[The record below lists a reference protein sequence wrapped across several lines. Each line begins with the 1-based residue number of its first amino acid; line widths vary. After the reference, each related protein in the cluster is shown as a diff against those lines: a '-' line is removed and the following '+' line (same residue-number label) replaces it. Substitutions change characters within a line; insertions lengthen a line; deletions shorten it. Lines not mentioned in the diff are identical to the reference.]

1 MGSYTANLPTLTID
15 AGFASSSVLTGFEDA
30 SALIIM
36 GPATLTGTC
45 TVRVAK
51 ESDGVTSSSTWADYQ
66 SGGSD
71 VTITSGGNAVQFTPP
86 LAGSLILVSAA
97 SEAALRVFQV
107 QKRFSVG
114 GA

>member
-15 AGFASSSVLTGFEDA
+15 SGFASSSVLTGFEDA

-36 GPATLTGTC
+36 APATLTGTI
-45 TVRVAK
+45 TVRIAT
-51 ESDGVTSSSTWADYQ
+51 ESSGVTASSTWSDYQ

-71 VTITSGGNAVQFTPP
+71 ITIGQGNSAQLTPP
-86 LAGSLILVSAA
+86 LGGSLILVSSTAEGA
-97 SEAALRVFQV
+97 KRHFQV

>member
-15 AGFASSSVLTGFEDA
+15 SGFASSSVLTGFEDA

-36 GPATLTGTC
+36 APAALTGTI
-45 TVRVAK
+45 TIRVAT
-51 ESDGVTSSSTWADYQ
+51 ESSGATASSTWADYQ

-71 VTITSGGNAVQFTPP
+71 ITIGQGNSAQLTPP
-86 LAGSLILVSAA
+86 LGGSLILVSST
-97 SEAALRVFQV
+97 SEAARRYFQV

>member
-15 AGFASSSVLTGFEDA
+15 SGFASSSVLTGFEDA

-36 GPATLTGTC
+36 APTTLTGTI
-45 TVRVAK
+45 TVRVAT
-51 ESDGVTSSSTWADYQ
+51 ESGGVTASATWADYQ

-71 VTITSGGNAVQFTPP
+71 ITIGQGNAAQFTPP
-86 LAGSLILVSAA
+86 LSGSLILVS
-97 SEAALRVFQV
+97 SSLEAGRRYFQV

>member
-1 MGSYTANLPTLTID
+1 MGSYTANLPTLTMD
-15 AGFASSSVLTGFEDA
+15 SGFASSSILRGFEDA

-36 GPATLTGTC
+36 APSALTGTI
-45 TVRVAK
+45 TVRVAT
-51 ESDGVTSSSTWADYQ
+51 ESSGVTASSTWADYQ

-71 VTITSGGNAVQFTPP
+71 VTLGAGNAVQFSPP
-86 LAGSLILVSAA
+86 LAGSIILVSSAT
-97 SEAALRVFQV
+97 EAARRYFQV

>member
-15 AGFASSSVLTGFEDA
+15 SGFASSSVLTGFEDA

-36 GPATLTGTC
+36 APTTLTGTI
-45 TVRVAK
+45 TVRVAT
-51 ESDGVTSSSTWADYQ
+51 ESSGVTASSTWADYQ

-71 VTITSGGNAVQFTPP
+71 ITLAAGNAVQLTPP
-86 LAGSLILVSAA
+86 LAGSIILVSSAT
-97 SEAALRVFQV
+97 EAARRYFQV

-114 GA
+114 GG

>member
-1 MGSYTANLPTLTID
+1 MGSYTANLPTMTID
-15 AGFASSSVLTGFEDA
+15 SGFASSSVLTGFEDA

-45 TVRVAK
+45 TVRVAT
-51 ESDGVTSSSTWADYQ
+51 ESSGITASSTWSDYQ

-71 VTITSGGNAVQFTPP
+71 VTIATGANAVQFTPP

-97 SEAALRVFQV
+97 AEAGLRVFQV

>member
-1 MGSYTANLPTLTID
+1 VGSYTANLPTLTMD
-15 AGFASSSVLTGFEDA
+15 TGFASSSVLTGFEDA

-36 GPATLTGTC
+36 APTSLTGTI
-45 TVRVAK
+45 TVRVAT
-51 ESDGVTSSSTWADYQ
+51 ESSGVTASSTWADYQ

-71 VTITSGGNAVQFTPP
+71 ITIGAGNSAQLTPP
-86 LAGSLILVSAA
+86 LGGSLILVSSATESA
-97 SEAALRVFQV
+97 RRYFQV

>member
-15 AGFASSSVLTGFEDA
+15 SGFASSSVLTGFEDA

-36 GPATLTGTC
+36 GPATLTGTI
-45 TVRVAK
+45 TVRVAT
-51 ESDGVTSSSTWADYQ
+51 ESSGVTSSSTWADYQ

-71 VTITSGGNAVQFTPP
+71 ITIGTGGNAVQFSPP
-86 LAGSLILVSAA
+86 LSGSLILVSST
-97 SEAALRVFQV
+97 SEAARRYFQV

>member
-1 MGSYTANLPTLTID
+1 MAMYTANLPTIVID

-30 SALIIM
+30 SAMVIM

-45 TVRVAK
+45 TVRVAT
-51 ESDGVTSSSTWADYQ
+51 ESDGVTASGTWSDYQ

-71 VTITSGGNAVQFTPP
+71 VTIATGGNAVQFTPP
-86 LAGSLILVSAA
+86 LAGSIMLVSATT
-97 SEAALRVFQV
+97 EAARRYFQV
-107 QKRFSVG
+107 QKKFGVG